1 MIVRWEV
8 RCCVTLKIPW
18 RSGEGNSN
26 PLQYSC
32 LGNPMDRGAW
42 QAYKSMGSQRVG
54 LDLGIKQQKERE
66 DCGKA
71 GPPGSFLFLLL
82 TCMGFILFCVVITKM
97 YFGFCTFLFYFTI
110 INVLNT

>member
-1 MIVRWEV
+1 MEKEIATHSSILAWE
-8 RCCVTLKIPW
+8 IPW
-18 RSGEGNSN
+18 TEEPGRLTSPWGHKES
-26 PLQYSC
+26 
-32 LGNPMDRGAW
+32 
-42 QAYKSMGSQRVG
+42 G

-97 YFGFCTFLFYFTI
+97 YFGFCTFSVLFHNNKCFKHLRSI
-110 INVLNT
+110 MLC